1 MSSFVINVQDVPIN
15 LTNVSGNIQ
24 INQPD
29 RCYITDSSM
38 TIHKIQKIIICDP
51 SGGYLQ
57 TFDIIFTYG
66 TTTKTSIYLQVP
78 VKVGKFAEKFINKE
92 FTEFMEDAT
101 GTQPFQCNLSEL
113 FNSISN
119 DNFFSVNNTTSNNT
133 TTVIRTN
140 VIYLNVSD
148 PTKNTSTSP
157 ISSFSSANT
166 RAIVTIKTAPKPLSF
181 RISPNTNNENPD
193 SKYPRRTIPIEIYD
207 GSGNTFKKTP
217 SNPDYIKQG
226 IKDNLSTY
234 TGLMISCIVI
244 GFIMVTGYIIFIL
257 IPDSKLRIQKTPKGG
272 GGGGWSFRNSLRAFF
287 ANLQRK

>member
-1 MSSFVINVQDVPIN
+1 MSSFVINVQDVPIK

-29 RCYITDSSM
+29 RCYIVDSSM
-38 TIHKIQKIIICDP
+38 TIHNIKTINIWDP
-51 SGGYLQ
+51 CGGYLQ
-57 TFDIIFTYG
+57 TFDIIFTY
-66 TTTKTSIYLQVP
+66 TNAIYLQVP
-78 VKVGKFAEKFINKE
+78 VKVGNFAEKFINKE

-119 DNFFSVNNTTSNNT
+119 DNFFSVYNTSINGD
-133 TTVIRTN
+133 TTVIRTD
-140 VIYLNVSD
+140 VIYLNVPSPGND
-148 PTKNTSTSP
+148 IKNTSTSP

-207 GSGNTFKKTP
+207 GSGN
-217 SNPDYIKQG
+217 NIKQG

-244 GFIMVTGYIIFIL
+244 GFIMVTGYIIIIM
-257 IPDSKLRIQKTPKGG
+257 IPDSKLRIQKTPK
-272 GGGGWSFRNSLRAFF
+272 GGGWSFRNSLRAFF